1 MRKAWS
7 LGHMQRRELIR
18 VIGIAVAALPLA
30 ARAEQ
35 TMKMLRVGTA
45 SLVPRSGPIWQAFD
59 QRMVELGYRDGQN
72 YTFDYVN
79 IPKAEEYE
87 AGYRQLV
94 ARDVDILISSG
105 PSISLRSALASSN
118 TKPIVMVAIDYDPIA
133 LGFVTNLA
141 RPSGNITGLFLQ
153 QIELTVKRL
162 QLLKN
167 AFPDTQAVTVFF
179 DRTSTDQWNAAQS
192 VAGTLGLQLAGID
205 LGDPPFDYDKAL
217 AQAPQDY
224 RGTVFAVASGF
235 FLRDRQRLADFAL
248 RNRVVSMFWSRE
260 PVDAGGLLS
269 YGPSFAVLYR
279 RVAEYVVRIAQGA
292 KPVDLPIEQPTKFEL
307 VINLKTAKSLGIAIP
322 PSLLVQA
329 DETIE

>member
-1 MRKAWS
+1 
-7 LGHMQRRELIR
+7 MQRRELIR

-235 FLRDRQRLADFAL
+235 FFAIVNASPTSRCAIASCRCSGRANPWTPAACCLTGQALLCCTGVLQSTSFAL
-248 RNRVVSMFWSRE
+248 RKERS
-260 PVDAGGLLS
+260 
-269 YGPSFAVLYR
+269 PSTCR
-279 RVAEYVVRIAQGA
+279 SS
-292 KPVDLPIEQPTKFEL
+292 
-307 VINLKTAKSLGIAIP
+307 NP
-322 PSLLVQA
+322 PNSSW
-329 DETIE
+329 